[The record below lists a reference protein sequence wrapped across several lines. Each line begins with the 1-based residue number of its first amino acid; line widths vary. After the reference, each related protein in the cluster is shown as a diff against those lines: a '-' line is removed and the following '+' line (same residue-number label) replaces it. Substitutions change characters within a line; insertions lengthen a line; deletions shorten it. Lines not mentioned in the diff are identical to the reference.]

1 MRIEKYKCDHC
12 GKSLDE
18 DRDYIDS
25 EIDMGICRVDADLC
39 EECAEELKKMITSF
53 LNTEKEVTHEA
64 PTHEWWGGCPYC

>member
-39 EECAEELKKMITSF
+39 EECAEKLKRIIMFF
-53 LNTEKEVTHEA
+53 LTENIEENK
-64 PTHEWWGGCPYC
+64 